1 MHWYLLS
8 ADSRPFLRHL
18 TLPPLSPDTYESLV
32 LAYLGIFL
40 FDTDHLDIADRSAI
54 DIWPSLPCLQTRT
67 SLTCISIP
75 RNLFFLDANFIFFWC
90 VYHVEILDS
99 SIEVQGNIFLMQ
111 INFYFDTYGDIF
123 FDAFLFF
130 LILHPGSQ
138 CYVLHHP
145 FTWIFPVYRT
155 FLSLSSE
162 MMFPLQWC
170 EFRLHHKLFDGF
182 KIWLFSIWKNDCLV
196 GGPEWV
202 EILKPSSLKVSELEP
217 HCSVL

>member
-75 RNLFFLDANFIFFWC
+75 RNLFFLMQILFFFWC

-123 FDAFLFF
+123 FWCVFIFF
-130 LILHPGSQ
+130 LILHPWKWSQ
-138 CYVLHHP
+138 GRR
-145 FTWIFPVYRT
+145 YRT
-155 FLSLSSE
+155 SLLAAGFLWQKKFECHSHSCRAIIDHLDLCHPRHLTTFWE
-162 MMFPLQWC
+162 M
-170 EFRLHHKLFDGF
+170 LFEF
-182 KIWLFSIWKNDCLV
+182 KIAVKVFS
-196 GGPEWV
+196 
-202 EILKPSSLKVSELEP
+202 
-217 HCSVL
+217 SVLRY